1 MGIVFDTRG
10 KMCFSRDVPGI
21 VFDTQEE
28 VGSKK
33 KQAVPEGTAC
43 ILGIIICPLYNQTTQ
58 GALLY
63 RVLLDA
69 VLLKNLHNRLLNR
82 LCPTVITIRI
92 WMHTI
97 S

>member
-33 KQAVPEGTAC
+33 TSSPRRNCLHIRNNNLPTLQS
-43 ILGIIICPLYNQTTQ
+43 N
-58 GALLY
+58 
-63 RVLLDA
+63 DA
-69 VLLKNLHNRLLNR
+69 RSL
-82 LCPTVITIRI
+82 VIQSFT
-92 WMHTI
+92 
-97 S
+97 

>member
-33 KQAVPEGTAC
+33 NKQSPKE
-43 ILGIIICPLYNQTTQ
+43 L
-58 GALLY
+58 
-63 RVLLDA
+63 
-69 VLLKNLHNRLLNR
+69 
-82 LCPTVITIRI
+82 PTY
-92 WMHTI
+92 
-97 S
+97 